1 MPFIACGFADDNPQT
16 IVGGGAGEFGMYGSI
31 KCGGVDAALWMLGLK
46 PGEKIVD
53 LGAGLGV

>member
-1 MPFIACGFADDNPQT
+1 
-16 IVGGGAGEFGMYGSI
+16 MYGSI
-31 KCGGVDAALWMLGLK
+31 KCGGVDTALKMLDLK